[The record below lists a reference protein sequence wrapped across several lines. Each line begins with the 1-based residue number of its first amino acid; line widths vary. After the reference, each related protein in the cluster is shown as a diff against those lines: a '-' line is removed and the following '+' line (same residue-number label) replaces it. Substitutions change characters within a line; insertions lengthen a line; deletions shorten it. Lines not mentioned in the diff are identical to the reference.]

1 MARHGT
7 LAQHTSF
14 LGCNWAFHIPAKKT
28 NQIVHV
34 ISSAELGSFIWESAS
49 CTQDDLNPIC
59 TIIVRVML

>member
-14 LGCNWAFHIPAKKT
+14 LGCNWAFHIAAKKT
-28 NQIVHV
+28 NQIEHV

-49 CTQDDLNPIC
+49 CTQDNLNPI
-59 TIIVRVML
+59 